1 MDNGPARKNKI
12 AEKLQT
18 AGEEVGD
25 PFEIST
31 VRGEVGFIF
40 YVFLMNSTIFIQDYD
55 FINDKSK
62 VADILQCNTKPS
74 NVTSRGHQYP
84 AAFLA
89 RASGLDKHGCDS
101 EKPLSYTHL
110 DIAGSA
116 GKLPNLPTARPIP
129 ALCQMFLADRV
140 L

>member
-1 MDNGPARKNKI
+1 MAQ
-12 AEKLQT
+12 KLQQL
-18 AGEEVGD
+18 GEEVGD

-31 VRGEVGFIF
+31 VRREVCC
-40 YVFLMNSTIFIQDYD
+40 FLCQKTFSFFHPFIQDYD
-55 FINDKSK
+55 FINDKSE
-62 VADILQCNTKPS
+62 VADVLQCNTKPS
-74 NVTSRGHQYP
+74 NITSRGHQYP

-89 RASGLDKHGCDS
+89 RASGLDRHGCDA

-116 GKLPNLPTARPIP
+116 GKLPASPTARPIP
-129 ALCQMFLADRV
+129 TLCQLFLADRV

>member
-40 YVFLMNSTIFIQDYD
+40 YLFLMNSTIFI
-55 FINDKSK
+55 
-62 VADILQCNTKPS
+62 
-74 NVTSRGHQYP
+74 
-84 AAFLA
+84 
-89 RASGLDKHGCDS
+89 
-101 EKPLSYTHL
+101 
-110 DIAGSA
+110 
-116 GKLPNLPTARPIP
+116 
-129 ALCQMFLADRV
+129 
-140 L
+140 

>member
-1 MDNGPARKNKI
+1 MKFVA
-12 AEKLQT
+12 
-18 AGEEVGD
+18 
-25 PFEIST
+25 FEIDKFSSSI
-31 VRGEVGFIF
+31 EFF
-40 YVFLMNSTIFIQDYD
+40 FKDYD

-62 VADILQCNTKPS
+62 AADILQCNTKPS
-74 NVTSRGHQYP
+74 AVTSRGHQYP

-116 GKLPNLPTARPIP
+116 GKLPNPPTARPIL